1 MCLFKKVSRLLTLF
15 AMSEGK
21 TKAFLFGLHRSKSK
35 PGRGSPFTASSS
47 CAPAQSSPY
56 WRQAIGFAPLKS
68 LSKRKLN
75 QTCAHTV
82 RALVRPKAAHA
93 KLAALCFA
101 VVVNG
106 LGAKLTLAEKRRLT
120 RPWIADL
127 PVARHCTPDTGP
139 LHIPRLALLSSINT
153 MYVRSSLNGINPK
166 RLETSKNIKCFLKR
180 RNRFLMTNS
189 VFSFLTTNIQK
200 KKSDSR
206 CVA

>member
-1 MCLFKKVSRLLTLF
+1 MRDTPGDRVTVQTAKRSQSHLFQGMPRRNWGQIRIFPYPPACATCEAIPAYAAASLMCLFKKVSRLLVLF

-56 WRQAIGFAPLKS
+56 WRQAIGFTPLKS

-101 VVVNG
+101 VAVNG

-120 RPWIADL
+120 RPWIADW
-127 PVARHCTPDTGP
+127 PVASC
-139 LHIPRLALLSSINT
+139 
-153 MYVRSSLNGINPK
+153 
-166 RLETSKNIKCFLKR
+166 
-180 RNRFLMTNS
+180 
-189 VFSFLTTNIQK
+189 
-200 KKSDSR
+200 SR
-206 CVA
+206 QTLGHFTFRDLICWAA

>member
-1 MCLFKKVSRLLTLF
+1 MCLFKKVSRLLVLF

-35 PGRGSPFTASSS
+35 PGRGSTFAASSS

-93 KLAALCFA
+93 KLAALYFA
-101 VVVNG
+101 VAVNG

-120 RPWIADL
+120 HLVIHNSGKIL
-127 PVARHCTPDTGP
+127 PQEKAEGKRWAGQT
-139 LHIPRLALLSSINT
+139 
-153 MYVRSSLNGINPK
+153 LN
-166 RLETSKNIKCFLKR
+166 LR
-180 RNRFLMTNS
+180 R
-189 VFSFLTTNIQK
+189 
-200 KKSDSR
+200 
-206 CVA
+206 